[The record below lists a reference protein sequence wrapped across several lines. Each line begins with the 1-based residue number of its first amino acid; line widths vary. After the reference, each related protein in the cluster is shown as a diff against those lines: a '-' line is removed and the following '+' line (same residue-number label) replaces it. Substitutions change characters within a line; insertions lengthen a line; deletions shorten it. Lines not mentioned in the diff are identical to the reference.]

1 LSLVPYYNQDNIT
14 IYHGDNREIMPQ
26 MPRNSFDLILAD
38 PPYPELKGGVEYLN
52 GGVAERITVSKSV
65 GTPWETSLDWMTEAW
80 SLTRLGM
87 MTFCSYH
94 SVDTVKQKL
103 RDNAIAL
110 ITWYKRNTPNPVNN
124 VPKFTTEFIWL
135 FKKAPGL
142 IWRNLETMYD
152 MPMPFAGC
160 FATERILER
169 NSKKAAHPT
178 QKPIALITR
187 LLAVQPL
194 SVLDPFMGTGT
205 TLRAALNLGIEA
217 VGIEI
222 EEHFC
227 EMTAERLRQLAMNL
241 TKF

>member
-1 LSLVPYYNQDNIT
+1 MPYYSQDNIT
-14 IYHGDNREIMPQ
+14 IYHGDNRKIMPQ
-26 MPRNSFDLILAD
+26 MARDSFDLVLAD
-38 PPYPELKGGVEYLN
+38 PPYLGLKGGTEHLKGGV
-52 GGVAERITVSKSV
+52 AESITVSKSV

-80 SLTRLGM
+80 SLARLGM

-94 SVDTVKQKL
+94 SVDIVKQKL

-110 ITWYKRNTPNPVNN
+110 VTWYKRNAPNPVNN
-124 VPKFTTEFIWL
+124 VPKFSTEFIWL

-142 IWRNLETMYD
+142 VWRNLGTMYD
-152 MPMPFAGC
+152 IPLPSAGC

-187 LLAVQPL
+187 LLAVQPA

-205 TLRAALNLGIEA
+205 TLRAAMNLGIEA

-222 EEHFC
+222 EERFC
-227 EMTAERLRQLAMNL
+227 EMAAKRLRQLALDL
-241 TKF
+241 TK